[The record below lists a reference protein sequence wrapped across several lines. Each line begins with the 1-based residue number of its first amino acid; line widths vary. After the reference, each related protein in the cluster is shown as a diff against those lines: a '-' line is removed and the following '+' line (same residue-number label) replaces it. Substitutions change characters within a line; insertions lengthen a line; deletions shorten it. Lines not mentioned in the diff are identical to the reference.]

1 MLIITNRME
10 VLSLPERISLSEGS
24 LSPAEASLARRLRP
38 VLDAVKARQ
47 GSERVLIAI
56 DGPCG
61 SGKTTQAALLCRMLV
76 CPCVHMDDF
85 HIPHARKTPE
95 RMAQPGG
102 NSDRERLLA
111 EALLPWREGRTVTYC
126 PYDCAADG
134 PAAPIVLPACRVLVL
149 VGSYAHHPDLA
160 RLTDVSVFVR
170 VEREEQLRRIAARS
184 PEKLQQFIDRWIP
197 LEDSY
202 FRAFHLP
209 APGSVAVDN
218 GPVQGM

>member
-61 SGKTTQAALLCRMLV
+61 SGKTTLAALLCRMLV

-111 EALLPWREGRTVTYC
+111 EALLPWREGRSVTYR

-134 PAAPIVLPACRVLVL
+134 PGNPISLPASRVLVL
-149 VGSYAHHPDLA
+149 EGSYAHHPDLA

-170 VEREEQLRRIAARS
+170 VEREEQLRRIADRS

-202 FRAFHLP
+202 FRTFQLP
-209 APGSVAVDN
+209 APGSVLVDN
-218 GPVQGM
+218 DPVQGM

>member
-1 MLIITNRME
+1 MLITTNRME
-10 VLSLPERISLSEGS
+10 VLSLPERISLHGRS
-24 LSPAEASLARRLRP
+24 LSPAEASLARRLQP
-38 VLDAVKARQ
+38 VLDAVSALHARA
-47 GSERVLIAI
+47 RLLIAL

-61 SGKTTQAALLCRMLV
+61 SGKTTLADLLCRMLA

-85 HIPHARKTPE
+85 HMPHARKTPE

-102 NSDRERLLA
+102 NSDRERLMT
-111 EALLPWREGRTVTYC
+111 EVLLPWREGRTVTYR
-126 PYDCAADG
+126 PYDCAADAPG
-134 PAAPIVLPACRVLVL
+134 APITLPAGRVLVL
-149 VGSYAHHPDLA
+149 EGSYAHHPDLA

-209 APGSVAVDN
+209 APGSVVLDN

>member
-1 MLIITNRME
+1 MLIITNQME
-10 VLSLPERISLSEGS
+10 VLSLPDRISLSEGS
-24 LSPAEASLARRLRP
+24 LSPAEAILARRLRP
-38 VLDAVKARQ
+38 VLDAVEALQ
-47 GSERVLIAI
+47 GRDRLLIAI

-61 SGKTTQAALLCRMLV
+61 SGKTTLADLLCRLLA

-85 HIPHARKTPE
+85 HMPHAHKTPE

-102 NSDRERLLA
+102 NSDRERLLT
-111 EALLPWREGRTVTYC
+111 EMLLPWRAGRAVTYC

-134 PAAPIVLPACRVLVL
+134 PGGPIALPACPVLVL
-149 VGSYAHHPDLA
+149 EGSYAHHPDLA

-170 VEREEQLRRIAARS
+170 VDREEQLRRIAARS

-202 FRAFHLP
+202 FRAFQLP
-209 APGSVAVDN
+209 APGSVVVDN

>member
-1 MLIITNRME
+1 MLVMTNRME
-10 VLSLPERISLSEGS
+10 VLSLPERISLSKGS
-24 LSPAEASLARRLRP
+24 LSPAEASLIRRLRP
-38 VLDAVKARQ
+38 VLDAVEALQ
-47 GSERVLIAI
+47 GQERLLIAI

-61 SGKTTQAALLCRMLV
+61 SGKTTLAALLCRMQAW
-76 CPCVHMDDF
+76 PCVHMDDF
-85 HIPHARKTPE
+85 NMPHARKTPE

-102 NSDRERLLA
+102 NSDRERLLN
-111 EALLPWREGRTVTYC
+111 EVLLPWREGRSVAYS

-134 PAAPIVLPACRVLVL
+134 PGEAIALPASPVLVL
-149 VGSYAHHPDLA
+149 EGSYAHHPDLA

-197 LEDSY
+197 LEDRY

-209 APGSVAVDN
+209 APGSVVVDN

>member
-1 MLIITNRME
+1 MLIITCLME

-24 LSPAEASLARRLRP
+24 LSPAEATLARRLRP
-38 VLDAVKARQ
+38 VLDAVEALQ
-47 GSERVLIAI
+47 GRDRLLIAI

-61 SGKTTQAALLCRMLV
+61 SGKTTLAALLCRILS

-85 HIPHARKTPE
+85 HMPHARKTPE

-102 NSDRERLLA
+102 NSDRERLMA
-111 EALLPWREGRTVTYC
+111 EVLLPWREGRSLTYR

-134 PAAPIVLPACRVLVL
+134 PGTPISLPASRVLVL
-149 VGSYAHHPDLA
+149 EGSYAHHPDLA

-170 VEREEQLRRIAARS
+170 VEREEQLRRIADRS

-202 FRAFHLP
+202 FRAFQLP
-209 APGSVAVDN
+209 APGSVLVDN
-218 GPVQGM
+218 DPVQGM

>member
-1 MLIITNRME
+1 M
-10 VLSLPERISLSEGS
+10 PERISLSEGS

-38 VLDAVKARQ
+38 VLDAVDALQ
-47 GSERVLIAI
+47 GRDRLLIAI

-61 SGKTTQAALLCRMLV
+61 SGKTTLAALLCRLLA

-85 HIPHARKTPE
+85 HVPHARKTPE

-111 EALLPWREGRTVTYC
+111 EVLLPWREGRTVTYC

-134 PAAPIVLPACRVLVL
+134 PGAAIPLPDSPVLVL
-149 VGSYAHHPDLA
+149 EGSYAHHPDLA

-170 VEREEQLRRIAARS
+170 VEREEQLRRIAVRS

-202 FRAFHLP
+202 FRAFQLP
-209 APGSVAVDN
+209 APCSVVVDN

>member
-24 LSPAEASLARRLRP
+24 LFPAEAPLARRLRP
-38 VLDAVKARQ
+38 VLDAVEALQ
-47 GSERVLIAI
+47 GRERLLIAI

-61 SGKTTQAALLCRMLV
+61 SGKTTLAALLCRILV

-85 HIPHARKTPE
+85 HMPHARKTPE

-111 EALLPWREGRTVTYC
+111 EVLLPWREGRAVTYR

-134 PAAPIVLPACRVLVL
+134 PGGPIALSTCPVLVL
-149 VGSYAHHPDLA
+149 EGSYAHHPDLA

-170 VEREEQLRRIAARS
+170 VGREEQLRRIAARS

-202 FRAFHLP
+202 FRAFQLP
-209 APGSVAVDN
+209 APGSVVVDN

>member
-1 MLIITNRME
+1 M
-10 VLSLPERISLSEGS
+10 PERISLPSGS
-24 LSPAEASLARRLRP
+24 LSPAGASLAQRLQP
-38 VLDAVKARQ
+38 VLDAVSALQSR
-47 GSERVLIAI
+47 ERLLIAL

-61 SGKTTQAALLCRMLV
+61 SGKTTLADLLCRMLA

-85 HIPHARKTPE
+85 HMPHARKTPE

-102 NSDRERLLA
+102 NSDRERLMA
-111 EALLPWREGRTVTYC
+111 EVLLPWQEGRAVTYR

-134 PAAPIVLPACRVLVL
+134 PGGPIVLPACRVLVL
-149 VGSYAHHPDLA
+149 EGSYAHHPDLA

-197 LEDSY
+197 LEDRY
-202 FRAFHLP
+202 FRAYQLP
-209 APGSVAVDN
+209 APGSVVVDN

>member
-1 MLIITNRME
+1 MLIITYLME

-24 LSPAEASLARRLRP
+24 LSPAEATLARRLRP
-38 VLDAVKARQ
+38 VLDAMEALQ
-47 GSERVLIAI
+47 GRERLLLAI

-61 SGKTTQAALLCRMLV
+61 SGKTTLAALLCRILS

-85 HIPHARKTPE
+85 HMPHARKTPE

-102 NSDRERLLA
+102 NSDRERLMA
-111 EALLPWREGRTVTYC
+111 EVLLPWREGRSLTYR

-134 PAAPIVLPACRVLVL
+134 PGTPIALPASRVLVL
-149 VGSYAHHPDLA
+149 EGSYAHHPDLA
-160 RLTDVSVFVR
+160 RLRNVSVFVR
-170 VEREEQLRRIAARS
+170 VERDEQLRRIADRS

-202 FRAFHLP
+202 FRTFQLP
-209 APGSVAVDN
+209 APGSVLVDN
-218 GPVQGM
+218 DPVQGM

>member
-1 MLIITNRME
+1 MLITTNRME
-10 VLSLPERISLSEGS
+10 VLSLPERISLHGRS
-24 LSPAEASLARRLRP
+24 LSPAEASLARRLQP
-38 VLDAVKARQ
+38 VLEAVSALHARA
-47 GSERVLIAI
+47 RLLIAL

-61 SGKTTQAALLCRMLV
+61 SGKTTLADLLCRMLA

-85 HIPHARKTPE
+85 HMPHARKTPE

-102 NSDRERLLA
+102 NSDRERLMT
-111 EALLPWREGRTVTYC
+111 EVLLPWREGRTVTYR

-134 PAAPIVLPACRVLVL
+134 PGVPITLPAGRVLVL
-149 VGSYAHHPDLA
+149 EGSYAHHPDLA

-209 APGSVAVDN
+209 APGSVVLDN